1 MFEPNNFWYYYSMV
15 AKLKALFHG
24 ESSIKGATGM
34 LMVTLF
40 LSNILGFLRDRFLA
54 QKIPA
59 AEVDTYFNAFRL
71 PDLVFHV
78 LILGAVTTAFI
89 PVFTD
94 YLFKK
99 GKDSEAWRLANTVIN
114 LGAIVLLISL
124 AILYFLIPI
133 IIPYISP
140 FNEPQRVEQTVTL
153 ARMLIFQPFIFG
165 LSYIAGGVLN
175 SFKRFAAY
183 AVAPLVYNAAIIL
196 SIIYLSPTYGVQ
208 GVVYGVLGGA
218 LLHFLIQVPTLFVL
232 GYRYQPVI
240 DWRQPGLKQILQL
253 MIPRTVQ
260 LLLMQLILLSFARVA
275 AQLPVGS
282 ASGLGYADNIQTVPT
297 VIFGNAFALA
307 SFPYLSEAF
316 SSAKHENFNR
326 YLGRATKAALFFLL
340 PSAVGLYLLRVQL
353 VRLVLGSGHF
363 GWDQTIMTAD
373 ALGMY
378 AIGLAALGLIP
389 LYSRAFFAMQDT
401 KTPMLIAIPGTIIA
415 IGLGYGLASST
426 DWGIGGLALA
436 FSLSNILQLL
446 LLYVLLRKKMPLT
459 IERDLAHSL
468 LTYFVLTLIMGVAI
482 QLAKTYIGTVA
493 DLRYG
498 VNVLLQGIVGLIV
511 GAATYLGLAFILRL
525 EEVEFL
531 WKKKKIF
538 TTN

>member
-1 MFEPNNFWYYYSMV
+1 M
-15 AKLKALFHG
+15 
-24 ESSIKGATGM
+24 M

-40 LSNILGFLRDRFLA
+40 LSNVLGFLRDRFLA
-54 QKIPA
+54 QKIIA
-59 AEVDTYFNAFRL
+59 ADVDTYFNAFRL
-71 PDLVFHV
+71 PDLVFNV

-99 GKDSEAWRLANTVIN
+99 GQDDEAWRLANTVLN
-114 LGAIVLLISL
+114 LAAITLLVSL
-124 AILYFLIPI
+124 AFLYFLMPI

-140 FNEPQRVEQTVTL
+140 FNESERVDQTVML

-175 SFKRFAAY
+175 SFKRFVAY
-183 AVAPLVYNAAIIL
+183 AFAPLVYNGAIIL
-196 SIIYLSPTYGVQ
+196 SIVYLSPVYGIK
-208 GVVYGVLGGA
+208 GVVYGVIAGA
-218 LLHFLIQVPTLFVL
+218 LLHLLIQIPTLLTL
-232 GYRYQPVI
+232 GYRYRPII
-240 DWRQPGLKQILQL
+240 DWRLDGLRQIFQL

-260 LLLMQLILLSFARVA
+260 LLLLQLVLLVFARAA
-275 AQLPVGS
+275 AQLPIGS

-316 SSAKHENFNR
+316 SNSKTEHFNR

-378 AIGLAALGLIP
+378 AIGLTALGLIP
-389 LYSRAFFAMQDT
+389 LFSRAFFAMQDT
-401 KTPMLIAIPGTIIA
+401 RTPMLLAIPGTVVAIA
-415 IGLGYGLASST
+415 LGYWLAFST
-426 DWGIGGLALA
+426 GWGVGGLALA
-436 FSLSNILQLL
+436 FSISNILQLG
-446 LLYVLLRKKMPLT
+446 LLYGVLRKRINLT
-459 IERDLAHSL
+459 IERDLVVSL
-468 LTYFVLTLIMGVAI
+468 LTYILLALIMALAI
-482 QLAKTYIGTVA
+482 QLVKTYIGTVT
-493 DLRYG
+493 DLRFG
-498 VNVLLQGIVGLIV
+498 VNVLLQGVVGLVV

-538 TTN
+538 TTI